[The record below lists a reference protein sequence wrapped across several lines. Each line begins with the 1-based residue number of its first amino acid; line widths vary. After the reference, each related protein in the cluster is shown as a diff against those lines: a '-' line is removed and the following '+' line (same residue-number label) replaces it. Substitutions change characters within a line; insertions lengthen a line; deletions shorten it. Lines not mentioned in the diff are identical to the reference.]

1 MRPWDRPS
9 TRREPPEE
17 TMKILREPVMEKSE
31 YMDLLRQMLLI
42 RRFEEKAAE
51 MYMRG
56 KIGGFLHLYIGEEAV
71 AVGAISAL
79 GPQDYIVSHYREH
92 GHALA
97 RGVEPRRVMAEL
109 FGRSTG
115 TSKGKG
121 GSMHLFDA
129 QRGFLGGY
137 AIVGGMMPI
146 AVGLG
151 LAAQQQGND
160 RVTLCFFGDGAV
172 NEGEFHESLNLAAL
186 WNLPVVFFCENNGY
200 GMGSPISDTFAGSD
214 IFRFAPVYGM
224 NTPGKIDGMDVF
236 EVMNATNEAVERARK
251 GQGPTFIEAITYRF
265 RGHSMADPMVYRK
278 KTEEEEWRTKGPIL
292 RMRRHMEE
300 LGLLDESDMKAL
312 EAEVDEIV
320 EDSVDFADKSPVLPY
335 DAISDDVYA

>member
-1 MRPWDRPS
+1 
-9 TRREPPEE
+9 
-17 TMKILREPVMEKSE
+17 MKVLRKPIMEKWQ
-31 YMDLLRQMLLI
+31 YTDLLRQMLLI

-56 KIGGFLHLYIGEEAV
+56 KIGGFLHLYIGEEAM
-71 AVGAISAL
+71 AVGSISTL
-79 GPQDYIVSHYREH
+79 KPQDYIVSHYREH

-97 RGVEPRRVMAEL
+97 RGIEPRRIMAEL

-129 QRGFLGGY
+129 ERGFLGGY

-160 RVTLCFFGDGAV
+160 SVTLCFFGDGAV

-200 GMGSPISDTFAGSD
+200 GMGSPISDTFAGTD
-214 IFRFAPVYGM
+214 IFRFAPVYGI

-236 EVMNATNEAVERARK
+236 EVMEATREAVDRARK
-251 GQGPTFIEAITYRF
+251 GQGPTFIEAISYRF

-278 KTEEEEWRTKGPIL
+278 KTEEEEWRNKGPIV
-292 RMRRHMEE
+292 RMKRHMEE
-300 LGLLDESDMKAL
+300 LGLLDETEMKAL
-312 EAEVDEIV
+312 EVEIDDV
-320 EDSVDFADKSPVLPY
+320 IEDAVRFADESPVLPY
-335 DAISDDVYA
+335 ESISDDVYA

>member
-1 MRPWDRPS
+1 
-9 TRREPPEE
+9 
-17 TMKILREPVMEKSE
+17 MKVLSKPIMEKWQ
-31 YMDLLRQMLLI
+31 YTDLLKQMLLI

-56 KIGGFLHLYIGEEAV
+56 KIGGFLHLYIGEEAM
-71 AVGAISAL
+71 AVGSISTL
-79 GPQDYIVSHYREH
+79 KPQDYIVSHYREH

-97 RGVEPRRVMAEL
+97 RGIEPRRIMAEL

-151 LAAQQQGND
+151 LAAQQQGKD
-160 RVTLCFFGDGAV
+160 SVTLCFFGDGAV

-200 GMGSPISDTFAGSD
+200 GMGSPISDTFAGTD
-214 IFRFAPVYGM
+214 IFRFAPVYGI

-236 EVMNATNEAVERARK
+236 EVMEATREAVDRARK
-251 GQGPTFIEAITYRF
+251 GQGPTFIEAISYRF

-278 KTEEEEWRTKGPIL
+278 KTEEEEWRNKGPIV
-292 RMRRHMEE
+292 RMKRHMEE
-300 LGLLDESDMKAL
+300 LGLLDEAEMKAL
-312 EAEVDEIV
+312 EAETDEVI
-320 EDSVDFADKSPVLPY
+320 EDAVRFADESPVLPY
-335 DAISDDVYA
+335 ESISDDVYA

>member
-1 MRPWDRPS
+1 
-9 TRREPPEE
+9 
-17 TMKILREPVMEKSE
+17 MKVLSKPIMEKWQ
-31 YMDLLRQMLLI
+31 YTDLLKQMLLI

-56 KIGGFLHLYIGEEAV
+56 KIGGFLHLYIGEEAM
-71 AVGAISAL
+71 AVGSISTL
-79 GPQDYIVSHYREH
+79 KPQDYIVSHYREH

-97 RGVEPRRVMAEL
+97 RGIEPRRIMAEL

-160 RVTLCFFGDGAV
+160 SVTLCFFGDGAV

-200 GMGSPISDTFAGSD
+200 GMGSPISDTFAGTD
-214 IFRFAPVYGM
+214 IFRFAPVYGI

-236 EVMNATNEAVERARK
+236 EVMEATREAVDRARK
-251 GQGPTFIEAITYRF
+251 GQGPTFIEAISYRF

-278 KTEEEEWRTKGPIL
+278 KTEEEEWRNKGPIV
-292 RMRRHMEE
+292 RMKRHMEE
-300 LGLLDESDMKAL
+300 LGLLDESEMKAL
-312 EAEVDEIV
+312 EVEIDEVI
-320 EDSVDFADKSPVLPY
+320 EDAVRFANESPVLPY
-335 DAISDDVYA
+335 ESISDDVYA

>member
-1 MRPWDRPS
+1 
-9 TRREPPEE
+9 
-17 TMKILREPVMEKSE
+17 MKVLSKPIMEKWQ
-31 YMDLLRQMLLI
+31 YTDLLKQMLLI

-56 KIGGFLHLYIGEEAV
+56 KIGGFLHLYIGEEAM
-71 AVGAISAL
+71 AVGSISTL
-79 GPQDYIVSHYREH
+79 KPQDYIVSHYREH

-97 RGVEPRRVMAEL
+97 RGIEPQRIMAEL

-160 RVTLCFFGDGAV
+160 SVTLCFFGDGAV

-200 GMGSPISDTFAGSD
+200 GMGSPISDTFAGTD
-214 IFRFAPVYGM
+214 IFRFAPVYGI

-236 EVMNATNEAVERARK
+236 EVMEATREAVDRARK
-251 GQGPTFIEAITYRF
+251 GQGPTFIEAISYRF

-278 KTEEEEWRTKGPIL
+278 KTEEEEWRNKGPIV
-292 RMRRHMEE
+292 RMKRHMEE
-300 LGLLDESDMKAL
+300 LGLLDEAEMKAL
-312 EAEVDEIV
+312 EAEIDEIIEEAV
-320 EDSVDFADKSPVLPY
+320 QFADESPVLPY
-335 DAISDDVYA
+335 EAISDDVYA

>member
-1 MRPWDRPS
+1 
-9 TRREPPEE
+9 
-17 TMKILREPVMEKSE
+17 MKVLSKPLMQKSE

-56 KIGGFLHLYIGEEAV
+56 KIGGFLHLYIGEEAI
-71 AVGAISAL
+71 AVGSISAL
-79 GPQDYIVSHYREH
+79 QPQDYIVSHYREH

-97 RGVEPRRVMAEL
+97 RGMEPRKVMAEL
-109 FGRSTG
+109 FGRSGG

-129 QRGFLGGY
+129 SRGFLGGY

-151 LAAQQQGND
+151 LGAKHLGNN

-186 WNLPVVFFCENNGY
+186 WNLPVVFLCENNGY
-200 GMGSPISDTFAGSD
+200 GMGSPIQDTFAGTD

-224 NTPGKIDGMDVF
+224 NTPGQIDGMDVF
-236 EVMNATNEAVERARK
+236 EVMDATKEAVDHARK
-251 GQGPTFIEAITYRF
+251 GRGPTFIEAKTYRF

-278 KTEEEEWRTKGPIL
+278 KTEEEEWRNKGPII
-292 RMRRHMEE
+292 RMKDHMEG
-300 LGLLDESDMKAL
+300 LGLLDEAEMQAL

-320 EDSVDFADKSPVLPY
+320 QDAVDFADASPVLPH
-335 DAISDDVYA
+335 DAIYDDVYA

>member
-1 MRPWDRPS
+1 
-9 TRREPPEE
+9 
-17 TMKILREPVMEKSE
+17 MKVLNKPVMQKGE
-31 YMDLLRQMLLI
+31 YMDLLRQMVLI

-56 KIGGFLHLYIGEEAV
+56 KIGGFLHLYIGEEAI
-71 AVGAISAL
+71 AAGSISVL
-79 GPQDYIVSHYREH
+79 QPQDYIVSHYREH

-97 RGVEPRRVMAEL
+97 RGMEPRKVMAEL
-109 FGRSTG
+109 FGRSGG

-129 QRGFLGGY
+129 ALGFLGGY

-151 LAAQQQGND
+151 LGAQHLGND
-160 RVTLCFFGDGAV
+160 SVTLCFFGDGAV

-186 WNLPVVFFCENNGY
+186 WNLPVVFLCENNGY
-200 GMGSPISDTFAGSD
+200 GMGSPIQDTFAGTD

-224 NTPGKIDGMDVF
+224 NTPGQIDGMDVF
-236 EVMNATNEAVERARK
+236 EVMDATKEAVDRARK
-251 GQGPTFIEAITYRF
+251 GQGPTFIEAKTYRF

-278 KTEEEEWRTKGPIL
+278 KTEEEEWRNKGPIT
-292 RMRRHMEE
+292 RMKRHMEE
-300 LGLLDESDMKAL
+300 LGLLDEAEMQAL
-312 EAEVDEIV
+312 EAEVDAIV
-320 EDSVDFADKSPVLPY
+320 QDAVNFAEASPVLPH
-335 DAISDDVYA
+335 DAIYDDVYA

>member
-1 MRPWDRPS
+1 
-9 TRREPPEE
+9 
-17 TMKILREPVMEKSE
+17 MKVLSKPIMEKWQ
-31 YMDLLRQMLLI
+31 YTDLLKQMLLI

-56 KIGGFLHLYIGEEAV
+56 KIGGFLHLYIGEEAM
-71 AVGAISAL
+71 AVGSISTL
-79 GPQDYIVSHYREH
+79 KPQDYIVSHYREH

-97 RGVEPRRVMAEL
+97 RGIEPRRIMAEL

-160 RVTLCFFGDGAV
+160 SVTLCFFGDGAV

-200 GMGSPISDTFAGSD
+200 GMGSPISDTFAGTD
-214 IFRFAPVYGM
+214 IFRFAPVYGI

-236 EVMNATNEAVERARK
+236 EVMEATREAVDRARK
-251 GQGPTFIEAITYRF
+251 GQGPTFIEAISYRF

-278 KTEEEEWRTKGPIL
+278 KTEEEEWRNKGPIV
-292 RMRRHMEE
+292 RMKRHMEE
-300 LGLLDESDMKAL
+300 LGLLDETEMKAL
-312 EAEVDEIV
+312 EAEADEVI
-320 EDSVDFADKSPVLPY
+320 EDAVRFADESPVLPY
-335 DAISDDVYA
+335 EAISDDVYA

>member
-1 MRPWDRPS
+1 
-9 TRREPPEE
+9 
-17 TMKILREPVMEKSE
+17 MKVLSKPIMEKWQ
-31 YMDLLRQMLLI
+31 YVDLLRQMLLI

-56 KIGGFLHLYIGEEAV
+56 KIGGFLHLYVGEEAM
-71 AVGAISAL
+71 AVGSISTL
-79 GPQDYIVSHYREH
+79 KPQDYIVSHYREH

-97 RGVEPRRVMAEL
+97 RGIEPRRIMAEL

-160 RVTLCFFGDGAV
+160 SVTLCFFGDGAV

-200 GMGSPISDTFAGSD
+200 GMGSPISDTFAGTD
-214 IFRFAPVYGM
+214 IFRFAPVYGI

-236 EVMNATNEAVERARK
+236 EVMEATREAVDRARK
-251 GQGPTFIEAITYRF
+251 GQGPTFIEAISYRF

-278 KTEEEEWRTKGPIL
+278 KTEEEEWRNKGPIV
-292 RMRRHMEE
+292 RMKRHMEE
-300 LGLLDESDMKAL
+300 LGLLDETEMKAL
-312 EAEVDEIV
+312 EAEIDEVI
-320 EDSVDFADKSPVLPY
+320 EDAVRFADESPVLPY
-335 DAISDDVYA
+335 ESISDDVYA

>member
-1 MRPWDRPS
+1 
-9 TRREPPEE
+9 
-17 TMKILREPVMEKSE
+17 MKVLSKPIMEKWQ
-31 YMDLLRQMLLI
+31 YTDLLRQMLLI

-71 AVGAISAL
+71 AVGSISTL
-79 GPQDYIVSHYREH
+79 KPQDYIVSHYREH

-97 RGVEPRRVMAEL
+97 RGIEPRRVMAEL

-129 QRGFLGGY
+129 ERGFLGGY

-160 RVTLCFFGDGAV
+160 SVTLCFFGDGAV

-186 WNLPVVFFCENNGY
+186 WNLPVVFLCENNGY
-200 GMGSPISDTFAGSD
+200 GMGSPIQDTFAGTD

-236 EVMNATNEAVERARK
+236 EVMEATREAVDRARK
-251 GQGPTFIEAITYRF
+251 GQGPNFIEVMTYRF

-278 KTEEEEWRTKGPIL
+278 KTEEEEWRNKGPII
-292 RMRRHMEE
+292 RMKRHMEE
-300 LGLLDESDMKAL
+300 IGLLDEGEMKAL
-312 EAEVDEIV
+312 EAEIDEVV
-320 EDSVDFADKSPVLPY
+320 EDSVQFADQSPVLPFES
-335 DAISDDVYA
+335 ISDDVYA

>member
-1 MRPWDRPS
+1 MKVLSKP
-9 TRREPPEE
+9 
-17 TMKILREPVMEKSE
+17 TMQKNE

-56 KIGGFLHLYIGEEAV
+56 KIGGFLHLYIGEEAI
-71 AVGAISAL
+71 AVGSISAL
-79 GPQDYIVSHYREH
+79 QPQDYIVSHYREH

-97 RGVEPRRVMAEL
+97 RGMEPRRVMAEL
-109 FGRSTG
+109 FGRSGG

-129 QRGFLGGY
+129 ELGFLGGY

-151 LAAQQQGND
+151 LGAKHLGND

-186 WNLPVVFFCENNGY
+186 WNLPVVFLCENNGY
-200 GMGSPISDTFAGSD
+200 GMGSPIQDTFAGTD

-224 NTPGKIDGMDVF
+224 NTTGKIDGMDVF
-236 EVMNATNEAVERARK
+236 EVMDATKEAVDRARK
-251 GQGPTFIEAITYRF
+251 GQGPTFIEAMTYRF

-278 KTEEEEWRTKGPIL
+278 KTEEEEWRNKGPII
-292 RMRRHMEE
+292 RMKRQMEE
-300 LGLLDESDMKAL
+300 LGLLDETEMQAL
-312 EAEVDEIV
+312 EAEIEDVV
-320 EDSVDFADKSPVLPY
+320 NDSVEFGEASPVLPH
-335 DAISDDVYA
+335 DAIYDDVYA

>member
-1 MRPWDRPS
+1 
-9 TRREPPEE
+9 
-17 TMKILREPVMEKSE
+17 MKVLSKPIMEKWQ
-31 YMDLLRQMLLI
+31 YTDLLKQMLLI

-56 KIGGFLHLYIGEEAV
+56 KIGGFLHLYIGEEAM
-71 AVGAISAL
+71 AVGSISTL
-79 GPQDYIVSHYREH
+79 KPQDYIVSHYREH

-97 RGVEPRRVMAEL
+97 RGIEPQRIMAEL

-129 QRGFLGGY
+129 ERGFLGGY

-160 RVTLCFFGDGAV
+160 SVTLCFFGDGAV

-200 GMGSPISDTFAGSD
+200 GMGSPISDTFAGTD
-214 IFRFAPVYGM
+214 IFRFAPVYGI

-236 EVMNATNEAVERARK
+236 EVMEATREAVDRARK
-251 GQGPTFIEAITYRF
+251 GQGPTFIEAISYRF

-278 KTEEEEWRTKGPIL
+278 KTEEEEWRNKGPIV
-292 RMRRHMEE
+292 RMKRHMEE
-300 LGLLDESDMKAL
+300 LGLLDESEMKAL
-312 EAEVDEIV
+312 EAEIDEVI
-320 EDSVDFADKSPVLPY
+320 EDAVRFANESPVLPY
-335 DAISDDVYA
+335 ESIADDVYA

>member
-1 MRPWDRPS
+1 
-9 TRREPPEE
+9 
-17 TMKILREPVMEKSE
+17 MKVLSKPIMEKWQ
-31 YMDLLRQMLLI
+31 YVDLLRQMLLI

-56 KIGGFLHLYIGEEAV
+56 KIGGFLHLYVGEEAM
-71 AVGAISAL
+71 AVGSISTL
-79 GPQDYIVSHYREH
+79 KPQDYIVSHYREH

-97 RGVEPRRVMAEL
+97 RGIEPRRIMAEL

-160 RVTLCFFGDGAV
+160 SVTLCFFGDGAV

-200 GMGSPISDTFAGSD
+200 GMGSPISDTFAGTD
-214 IFRFAPVYGM
+214 IFRFAPVYGI

-236 EVMNATNEAVERARK
+236 EVMEATREAIDRARK
-251 GQGPTFIEAITYRF
+251 GQGPTFIEAISYRF

-278 KTEEEEWRTKGPIL
+278 KTEEEEWRNKGPIV
-292 RMRRHMEE
+292 RMKRHMEE
-300 LGLLDESDMKAL
+300 LGLLDEAEMKAL
-312 EAEVDEIV
+312 EAEIDEVIEEAV
-320 EDSVDFADKSPVLPY
+320 RFADESPVLPY
-335 DAISDDVYA
+335 ESISDDVYA

>member
-1 MRPWDRPS
+1 
-9 TRREPPEE
+9 
-17 TMKILREPVMEKSE
+17 MKVLSKPIMEKWQ
-31 YMDLLRQMLLI
+31 YTDLLRQMLLI

-71 AVGAISAL
+71 AVGSISTL
-79 GPQDYIVSHYREH
+79 KPQDYIVSHYREH

-97 RGVEPRRVMAEL
+97 RGIEPRRVMAEL

-129 QRGFLGGY
+129 ERGFLGGY

-160 RVTLCFFGDGAV
+160 SVTLCFFGDGAV

-186 WNLPVVFFCENNGY
+186 WNLPVVFLCENNGY
-200 GMGSPISDTFAGSD
+200 GMGSPIQDTFAGTD

-236 EVMNATNEAVERARK
+236 EVMEATREAVDRARK
-251 GQGPTFIEAITYRF
+251 GQGPTFIEVMTYRF

-278 KTEEEEWRTKGPIL
+278 KTEEEEWRNKGPII
-292 RMRRHMEE
+292 RMKRHMEE
-300 LGLLDESDMKAL
+300 IGLLDESEMKAL
-312 EAEVDEIV
+312 EAEIDEVV
-320 EDSVDFADKSPVLPY
+320 EDSVQFADRSPVLPFES
-335 DAISDDVYA
+335 ISDDVYA

>member
-1 MRPWDRPS
+1 
-9 TRREPPEE
+9 
-17 TMKILREPVMEKSE
+17 MKVLSKPIMEKWQ
-31 YMDLLRQMLLI
+31 YTDLLKQMLLI

-56 KIGGFLHLYIGEEAV
+56 KIGGFLHLYIGEEAM
-71 AVGAISAL
+71 AVGSISTL
-79 GPQDYIVSHYREH
+79 KPQDYIVSHYREH

-97 RGVEPRRVMAEL
+97 RGIEPRRIMAEL

-129 QRGFLGGY
+129 ERGFLGGY

-151 LAAQQQGND
+151 LAAQQQGKD
-160 RVTLCFFGDGAV
+160 SVTLCFFGDGAV

-200 GMGSPISDTFAGSD
+200 GMGSPISDTFAGTD
-214 IFRFAPVYGM
+214 IFRFAPVYGI

-236 EVMNATNEAVERARK
+236 EVMEATSEAVDRARK
-251 GQGPTFIEAITYRF
+251 GQGPTFIEAISYRF

-278 KTEEEEWRTKGPIL
+278 KTEEEEWRNKGPIV
-292 RMRRHMEE
+292 RMKRHMEE
-300 LGLLDESDMKAL
+300 LGLLDEAEMKAL
-312 EAEVDEIV
+312 EAEIDEVI
-320 EDSVDFADKSPVLPY
+320 EDAVRFADESPVLPY
-335 DAISDDVYA
+335 ESISDDVYA

>member
-1 MRPWDRPS
+1 
-9 TRREPPEE
+9 
-17 TMKILREPVMEKSE
+17 MKVLSKPIMEKWQ
-31 YMDLLRQMLLI
+31 YTDLLKQMLLI

-56 KIGGFLHLYIGEEAV
+56 KIGGFLHLYIGEEAM
-71 AVGAISAL
+71 AVGSISTL
-79 GPQDYIVSHYREH
+79 KPQDYIVSHYREH

-97 RGVEPRRVMAEL
+97 RGIEPRRIMAEL

-129 QRGFLGGY
+129 ERGFLGGY

-151 LAAQQQGND
+151 LAAQQQGKD
-160 RVTLCFFGDGAV
+160 SVTLCFFGDGAV

-200 GMGSPISDTFAGSD
+200 GMGSPISDTFAGTD
-214 IFRFAPVYGM
+214 IFRFAPVYGI

-236 EVMNATNEAVERARK
+236 EVMEATREAVDRARK
-251 GQGPTFIEAITYRF
+251 GQGPTFIEAISYRF

-278 KTEEEEWRTKGPIL
+278 KTEEEEWRNKGPIV
-292 RMRRHMEE
+292 RMKRHMEE
-300 LGLLDESDMKAL
+300 LGLLDETEMKAL
-312 EAEVDEIV
+312 EAEADEVI
-320 EDSVDFADKSPVLPY
+320 EDAVRFADESPVLPY
-335 DAISDDVYA
+335 EAISDDVYA

>member
-1 MRPWDRPS
+1 
-9 TRREPPEE
+9 
-17 TMKILREPVMEKSE
+17 MKVLRKPVMQKNE

-56 KIGGFLHLYIGEEAV
+56 KIGGFLHLYIGEEAI
-71 AVGAISAL
+71 AVGAISTL
-79 GPQDYIVSHYREH
+79 QPQDYIVSHYREH

-97 RGVEPRRVMAEL
+97 RGMEPRRVMAEL
-109 FGRSTG
+109 FGRSGG

-129 QRGFLGGY
+129 DLGFLGGY

-146 AVGLG
+146 GVGLG
-151 LAAQQQGND
+151 LGAKHLGND

-186 WNLPVVFFCENNGY
+186 WNLPVVFLCENNGY
-200 GMGSPISDTFAGSD
+200 GMGSPIQDTFAGTD

-224 NTPGKIDGMDVF
+224 NTPGQIDGMDVF
-236 EVMNATNEAVERARK
+236 EVMDATKEAVDRARN
-251 GQGPTFIEAITYRF
+251 GQGPTFIEAKTYRF

-278 KTEEEEWRTKGPIL
+278 KTEEEEWRNKGPIIRL
-292 RMRRHMEE
+292 RHHMEE
-300 LGLLDESDMKAL
+300 LGLLDEADMQAL
-312 EAEVDEIV
+312 ETEIEEIV
-320 EDSVDFADKSPVLPY
+320 KDSVEFADSSPVLPHE
-335 DAISDDVYA
+335 AIYDDVYA

>member
-1 MRPWDRPS
+1 
-9 TRREPPEE
+9 
-17 TMKILREPVMEKSE
+17 MKVLSKPIMEKWQ
-31 YMDLLRQMLLI
+31 YTDLLRQMLLI

-71 AVGAISAL
+71 AVGSISTL
-79 GPQDYIVSHYREH
+79 KPQDYIVSHYREH

-97 RGVEPRRVMAEL
+97 RGIEPRRVMAEL

-129 QRGFLGGY
+129 ERGFLGGY

-160 RVTLCFFGDGAV
+160 SVTLCFFGDGAV

-186 WNLPVVFFCENNGY
+186 WNLPVVFLCENNGY
-200 GMGSPISDTFAGSD
+200 GMGSPIQDTFAGTD

-236 EVMNATNEAVERARK
+236 EVMEATREAVDRARK
-251 GQGPTFIEAITYRF
+251 GQGPTFIEVMTYRF

-278 KTEEEEWRTKGPIL
+278 KTEEEEWRNKGPII
-292 RMRRHMEE
+292 RMKRHMEE
-300 LGLLDESDMKAL
+300 LGLLDEGEMKAL
-312 EAEVDEIV
+312 EAEIDEVV
-320 EDSVDFADKSPVLPY
+320 EDSVQFADGSPVLPFES
-335 DAISDDVYA
+335 ISDDVYA

>member
-1 MRPWDRPS
+1 
-9 TRREPPEE
+9 
-17 TMKILREPVMEKSE
+17 MKVLSKPIMEKWQ
-31 YMDLLRQMLLI
+31 YTDLLKQMLLI

-56 KIGGFLHLYIGEEAV
+56 KIGGFLHLYIGEEAM
-71 AVGAISAL
+71 AVGSISTL
-79 GPQDYIVSHYREH
+79 KPQDYIVSHYREH

-97 RGVEPRRVMAEL
+97 RGIDPQRIMAEL

-129 QRGFLGGY
+129 ERGFLGGY

-160 RVTLCFFGDGAV
+160 SVTLCFFGDGAV

-200 GMGSPISDTFAGSD
+200 GMGSPISDTFAGTD
-214 IFRFAPVYGM
+214 IFRFAPVYGI

-236 EVMNATNEAVERARK
+236 EVMEATREAVDRARK
-251 GQGPTFIEAITYRF
+251 GQGPTFIEAISYRF

-278 KTEEEEWRTKGPIL
+278 KTEEEEWRNKGPIV
-292 RMRRHMEE
+292 RMKRHMEE
-300 LGLLDESDMKAL
+300 LGLLDETEMKAL
-312 EAEVDEIV
+312 EAEADEVI
-320 EDSVDFADKSPVLPY
+320 EDAVRFADESPVLPY
-335 DAISDDVYA
+335 EAISDDVYA

>member
-1 MRPWDRPS
+1 
-9 TRREPPEE
+9 
-17 TMKILREPVMEKSE
+17 MKVLSKPIMEKWQ
-31 YMDLLRQMLLI
+31 YTDLLKQMLLI

-56 KIGGFLHLYIGEEAV
+56 KIGGFLHLYIGEEAM
-71 AVGAISAL
+71 AVGSISTL
-79 GPQDYIVSHYREH
+79 KPQDYIVSHYREH

-97 RGVEPRRVMAEL
+97 RGIEPQRIMAEL

-151 LAAQQQGND
+151 LAAQQQGKD
-160 RVTLCFFGDGAV
+160 SVTLCFFGDGAV

-200 GMGSPISDTFAGSD
+200 GMGSPISDTFAGTD
-214 IFRFAPVYGM
+214 IFRFAPVYGI

-236 EVMNATNEAVERARK
+236 EVMEATREAVDRARK
-251 GQGPTFIEAITYRF
+251 GQGPTFIEAISYRF

-278 KTEEEEWRTKGPIL
+278 KTEEEEWRNKGPIV
-292 RMRRHMEE
+292 RMKRHMEE
-300 LGLLDESDMKAL
+300 LGLLDEAEMKAL
-312 EAEVDEIV
+312 EAEIDEVI
-320 EDSVDFADKSPVLPY
+320 EDAVRFADESPVLPY
-335 DAISDDVYA
+335 ESISDDVYA

>member
-1 MRPWDRPS
+1 
-9 TRREPPEE
+9 
-17 TMKILREPVMEKSE
+17 MKVLSKPIMEKWQ
-31 YMDLLRQMLLI
+31 YTDLLRQMLLI

-71 AVGAISAL
+71 AVGSISTL
-79 GPQDYIVSHYREH
+79 KPQDYIVSHYREH

-97 RGVEPRRVMAEL
+97 RGIEPRRVMAEL

-129 QRGFLGGY
+129 ERGFLGGY

-160 RVTLCFFGDGAV
+160 SVTLCFFGDGAV

-186 WNLPVVFFCENNGY
+186 WNLPVVFLCENNGY
-200 GMGSPISDTFAGSD
+200 GMGSPIQDTFAGTD

-236 EVMNATNEAVERARK
+236 EVMEATREAVARARK
-251 GQGPTFIEAITYRF
+251 GQGPTFIEVMTYRF

-278 KTEEEEWRTKGPIL
+278 KTEEEEWRNKGPII
-292 RMRRHMEE
+292 RMKRHMEE
-300 LGLLDESDMKAL
+300 LGLLDEGEMKAL
-312 EAEVDEIV
+312 EAEIDEVV
-320 EDSVDFADKSPVLPY
+320 EDSVQFADQSPVLPFES
-335 DAISDDVYA
+335 ISDDVYA

>member
-1 MRPWDRPS
+1 
-9 TRREPPEE
+9 
-17 TMKILREPVMEKSE
+17 MKVLSKPIMEKWQ
-31 YMDLLRQMLLI
+31 YTDLLKQMLLI

-56 KIGGFLHLYIGEEAV
+56 KIGGFLHLYIGEEAM
-71 AVGAISAL
+71 AVGSISTL
-79 GPQDYIVSHYREH
+79 KPQDYIVSHYREH

-97 RGVEPRRVMAEL
+97 RGIEPRRIMAEL

-129 QRGFLGGY
+129 ERGFLGGY

-160 RVTLCFFGDGAV
+160 SVTLCFFGDGAV

-200 GMGSPISDTFAGSD
+200 GMGSPISDTFAGTD
-214 IFRFAPVYGM
+214 IFRFAPVYGI

-236 EVMNATNEAVERARK
+236 EVMEATREAVDRARK
-251 GQGPTFIEAITYRF
+251 GQGPTFIEAISYRF

-278 KTEEEEWRTKGPIL
+278 KTEEEEWRNKGPIV
-292 RMRRHMEE
+292 RMKRHMEE
-300 LGLLDESDMKAL
+300 LGLLDEAEMKAL
-312 EAEVDEIV
+312 EAEIDEVI
-320 EDSVDFADKSPVLPY
+320 EDAVRFADESPVLPY
-335 DAISDDVYA
+335 EAISDDVYA

>member
-1 MRPWDRPS
+1 
-9 TRREPPEE
+9 
-17 TMKILREPVMEKSE
+17 MKVLSKPIMEKWQ
-31 YMDLLRQMLLI
+31 YTDLLRQMLLI

-56 KIGGFLHLYIGEEAV
+56 KIGGFLHLYIGEEAM
-71 AVGAISAL
+71 AVGSISTL
-79 GPQDYIVSHYREH
+79 KPQDYIVSHYREH

-97 RGVEPRRVMAEL
+97 RGIEPQRIMAEL

-160 RVTLCFFGDGAV
+160 SVTLCFFGDGAV

-200 GMGSPISDTFAGSD
+200 GMGSPISDTFAGTD
-214 IFRFAPVYGM
+214 IFRFAPVYGI

-236 EVMNATNEAVERARK
+236 EVMEATREAVDRARK
-251 GQGPTFIEAITYRF
+251 GQGPTFIEAISYRF

-278 KTEEEEWRTKGPIL
+278 KTEEEEWRNKGPIV
-292 RMRRHMEE
+292 RMKRHMEE
-300 LGLLDESDMKAL
+300 LGLLDEAEMKAL
-312 EAEVDEIV
+312 EAETDEVI
-320 EDSVDFADKSPVLPY
+320 EDAVRFADESPVLPY
-335 DAISDDVYA
+335 ESISDDVYA

>member
-1 MRPWDRPS
+1 
-9 TRREPPEE
+9 
-17 TMKILREPVMEKSE
+17 MKVLSKPIMEKWQ
-31 YMDLLRQMLLI
+31 YTDLLKQMLLI

-56 KIGGFLHLYIGEEAV
+56 KIGGFLHLYIGEEAM
-71 AVGAISAL
+71 AVGSISTL
-79 GPQDYIVSHYREH
+79 KPQDYIVSHYREH

-97 RGVEPRRVMAEL
+97 RGIEPRRIMAEL

-129 QRGFLGGY
+129 ERGFLGGY

-160 RVTLCFFGDGAV
+160 SVTLCFFGDGAV

-200 GMGSPISDTFAGSD
+200 GMGSPISDTFAGTD
-214 IFRFAPVYGM
+214 IFRFAPVYGI

-236 EVMNATNEAVERARK
+236 EVMEATREAVDRARK
-251 GQGPTFIEAITYRF
+251 GQGPTFIEAISYRF

-278 KTEEEEWRTKGPIL
+278 KTEEEEWRNKGPIV
-292 RMRRHMEE
+292 RMKRHMEE
-300 LGLLDESDMKAL
+300 LGLLDEAEMKAL
-312 EAEVDEIV
+312 EADIDEVI
-320 EDSVDFADKSPVLPY
+320 EDAVRFADESPVLPY
-335 DAISDDVYA
+335 ESISDDVYA

>member
-1 MRPWDRPS
+1 
-9 TRREPPEE
+9 
-17 TMKILREPVMEKSE
+17 MKVLSKPIMEKWQ
-31 YMDLLRQMLLI
+31 YTDLLKQMLLI

-56 KIGGFLHLYIGEEAV
+56 KIGGFLHLYIGEEAM
-71 AVGAISAL
+71 AVGSISTL
-79 GPQDYIVSHYREH
+79 KPQDYIVSHYREH

-97 RGVEPRRVMAEL
+97 RGIEPRRIMAEL

-129 QRGFLGGY
+129 ERGFLGGY

-151 LAAQQQGND
+151 LAAQQQGKD
-160 RVTLCFFGDGAV
+160 SVTLCFFGDGAV

-200 GMGSPISDTFAGSD
+200 GMGSPISDTFAGTD
-214 IFRFAPVYGM
+214 IFRFAPVYGI

-236 EVMNATNEAVERARK
+236 EVMEATREAVDRARK
-251 GQGPTFIEAITYRF
+251 GQGPTFIEAISYRF

-278 KTEEEEWRTKGPIL
+278 KTEEEEWRNKGPIV
-292 RMRRHMEE
+292 RMKRHMEE
-300 LGLLDESDMKAL
+300 LGLLDETEMKAL
-312 EAEVDEIV
+312 EAEADEVI
-320 EDSVDFADKSPVLPY
+320 EDAVRFADESPVLPY
-335 DAISDDVYA
+335 ESISDDVYA

>member
-1 MRPWDRPS
+1 
-9 TRREPPEE
+9 
-17 TMKILREPVMEKSE
+17 MKVLSKPIMEKWQ
-31 YMDLLRQMLLI
+31 YTDLLRQMLLI

-71 AVGAISAL
+71 AVGSISTL
-79 GPQDYIVSHYREH
+79 KPQDYIVSHYREH

-97 RGVEPRRVMAEL
+97 RGIEPNRVMAEL
-109 FGRSTG
+109 FGRSAG

-129 QRGFLGGY
+129 DRGFLGGY

-151 LAAQQQGND
+151 LAAQQQGTD
-160 RVTLCFFGDGAV
+160 SVTLCFFGDGAV

-200 GMGSPISDTFAGSD
+200 GMGSPISDTFAGTD

-236 EVMNATNEAVERARK
+236 EVMDATREAVDRARK
-251 GQGPTFIEAITYRF
+251 GQGPTFIEAMTYRF

-278 KTEEEEWRTKGPIL
+278 KTEEEEWRNKGPII
-292 RMRRHMEE
+292 RMKRHMEE
-300 LGLLDESDMKAL
+300 LGLLDEAEMKAL
-312 EAEVDEIV
+312 EAEIDRIV
-320 EDSVDFADKSPVLPY
+320 EDSVQFADQSPVLPY

>member
-1 MRPWDRPS
+1 
-9 TRREPPEE
+9 
-17 TMKILREPVMEKSE
+17 MKVLSKPIMEKWQ
-31 YMDLLRQMLLI
+31 YTDLLRQMLLI

-56 KIGGFLHLYIGEEAV
+56 KIGGFLHLYIGEEAM
-71 AVGAISAL
+71 AVGSISTL
-79 GPQDYIVSHYREH
+79 KPQDYIVSHYREH

-97 RGVEPRRVMAEL
+97 RGIEPRRIMAEL

-160 RVTLCFFGDGAV
+160 SVTLCFFGDGAV

-200 GMGSPISDTFAGSD
+200 GMGSPISDTFAGTD
-214 IFRFAPVYGM
+214 IFRFAPVYGI

-236 EVMNATNEAVERARK
+236 EVMEATSEAVDRARK
-251 GQGPTFIEAITYRF
+251 GQGPTFIEAISYRF

-278 KTEEEEWRTKGPIL
+278 KTEEEEWRNKGPIV
-292 RMRRHMEE
+292 RMKRHMEE
-300 LGLLDESDMKAL
+300 LGLLDETEMKAL
-312 EAEVDEIV
+312 ETEIDEVI
-320 EDSVDFADKSPVLPY
+320 EDAVQFADQSPVLPY
-335 DAISDDVYA
+335 ESISDDVYA

>member
-1 MRPWDRPS
+1 
-9 TRREPPEE
+9 
-17 TMKILREPVMEKSE
+17 MKVLSKPIMEKWQ
-31 YMDLLRQMLLI
+31 YTDLLKQMLLI

-56 KIGGFLHLYIGEEAV
+56 KIGGFLHLYIGEEAM
-71 AVGAISAL
+71 AVGSISTL
-79 GPQDYIVSHYREH
+79 KPQDYIVSHYREH

-97 RGVEPRRVMAEL
+97 RGIEPQRIMAEL

-129 QRGFLGGY
+129 ERGFLGGY

-160 RVTLCFFGDGAV
+160 SVTLCFFGDGAV

-200 GMGSPISDTFAGSD
+200 GMGSPISDTFAGTD
-214 IFRFAPVYGM
+214 IFRFAPVYGI

-236 EVMNATNEAVERARK
+236 EVMEATSKAVDRARK
-251 GQGPTFIEAITYRF
+251 GQGPTFIEAISYRF

-278 KTEEEEWRTKGPIL
+278 KTEEEEWRNKGPIV
-292 RMRRHMEE
+292 RMKRHMEE
-300 LGLLDESDMKAL
+300 LGLLDETEMKAL
-312 EAEVDEIV
+312 EAEADEVI
-320 EDSVDFADKSPVLPY
+320 EDAVRFADESPVLPY
-335 DAISDDVYA
+335 EAISDDVYA

>member
-1 MRPWDRPS
+1 
-9 TRREPPEE
+9 
-17 TMKILREPVMEKSE
+17 MKVLSKPIMEKWQ
-31 YMDLLRQMLLI
+31 YTDLLRQMLLI

-71 AVGAISAL
+71 AVGSISTL
-79 GPQDYIVSHYREH
+79 KPQDYIVSHYREH

-97 RGVEPRRVMAEL
+97 RGIEPRRVMAEL

-129 QRGFLGGY
+129 ERGFLGGY

-160 RVTLCFFGDGAV
+160 SVTLCFFGDGAV

-186 WNLPVVFFCENNGY
+186 WNLPVVFLCENNGY
-200 GMGSPISDTFAGSD
+200 GMGSPIQDTFAGTD

-236 EVMNATNEAVERARK
+236 EVMEATREAVDRARK
-251 GQGPTFIEAITYRF
+251 GQGPTFIEVMTYRF

-278 KTEEEEWRTKGPIL
+278 KTEEEEWRNKGPII
-292 RMRRHMEE
+292 RMKRHMEE
-300 LGLLDESDMKAL
+300 LGLLDEGEMKAL
-312 EAEVDEIV
+312 EAEIDEVV
-320 EDSVDFADKSPVLPY
+320 EDSVQFADQSPVLPFES
-335 DAISDDVYA
+335 ISDDVYA

>member
-1 MRPWDRPS
+1 
-9 TRREPPEE
+9 
-17 TMKILREPVMEKSE
+17 MKVLSKPIMEKWQ
-31 YMDLLRQMLLI
+31 YVDLLRQMLLI

-56 KIGGFLHLYIGEEAV
+56 KIGGFLHLYVGEEAM
-71 AVGAISAL
+71 AVGSISTL
-79 GPQDYIVSHYREH
+79 KPQDYIVSHYREH

-97 RGVEPRRVMAEL
+97 RGIEPRRIMAEL

-160 RVTLCFFGDGAV
+160 SVTLCFFGDGAV

-200 GMGSPISDTFAGSD
+200 GMGSPISDTFAGTD
-214 IFRFAPVYGM
+214 IFRFAPVYGI

-236 EVMNATNEAVERARK
+236 EVMEATREAVDRARK
-251 GQGPTFIEAITYRF
+251 GQGPTFIEAISYRF

-278 KTEEEEWRTKGPIL
+278 KTEEEEWRNKGPIV
-292 RMRRHMEE
+292 RMKRHMEE
-300 LGLLDESDMKAL
+300 LGLLDEAEMKAL
-312 EAEVDEIV
+312 EAEIDEVI
-320 EDSVDFADKSPVLPY
+320 EDAVRFADESPVLPY
-335 DAISDDVYA
+335 ESISDDVYA

>member
-1 MRPWDRPS
+1 
-9 TRREPPEE
+9 
-17 TMKILREPVMEKSE
+17 MKVLRKPIMEKWQ
-31 YMDLLRQMLLI
+31 YTDLLRQMLLI

-56 KIGGFLHLYIGEEAV
+56 KIGGFLHLYIGEEAM
-71 AVGAISAL
+71 AVGSISAL
-79 GPQDYIVSHYREH
+79 QPQDYIVSHYREH

-97 RGVEPRRVMAEL
+97 RGIEPRRIMAEL

-160 RVTLCFFGDGAV
+160 SVTLCFFGDGAV

-200 GMGSPISDTFAGSD
+200 GMGSPISDTFAGTD
-214 IFRFAPVYGM
+214 IFRFAPVYRM
-224 NTPGKIDGMDVF
+224 NTPGKIDGMNVF
-236 EVMNATNEAVERARK
+236 EVMEATSEAVDRARK
-251 GQGPTFIEAITYRF
+251 GQGPTFIEAISYRF

-278 KTEEEEWRTKGPIL
+278 KTEEEEWRNKGPIV
-292 RMRRHMEE
+292 RMKRHMEE
-300 LGLLDESDMKAL
+300 LGLLDETEMKAL
-312 EAEVDEIV
+312 EVEIDEVI
-320 EDSVDFADKSPVLPY
+320 EDAVRFADESPVLPY
-335 DAISDDVYA
+335 ESISDDVYA

>member
-1 MRPWDRPS
+1 
-9 TRREPPEE
+9 
-17 TMKILREPVMEKSE
+17 MKVLSKPLMQKSE

-56 KIGGFLHLYIGEEAV
+56 KIGGFLHLYIGEEAI
-71 AVGAISAL
+71 AVGSISAL
-79 GPQDYIVSHYREH
+79 QPQDYIVSHYREH

-97 RGVEPRRVMAEL
+97 RGMEPRKVMAEL
-109 FGRSTG
+109 FGRSGG

-129 QRGFLGGY
+129 SRGFLGGY

-151 LAAQQQGND
+151 LGAKHLGNN

-186 WNLPVVFFCENNGY
+186 WNLPVVFLCENNGY
-200 GMGSPISDTFAGSD
+200 GMGSPIQDTFAGTD

-224 NTPGKIDGMDVF
+224 NTPGQIDGMDVF
-236 EVMNATNEAVERARK
+236 EVMDATKEAVDHARK
-251 GQGPTFIEAITYRF
+251 GRGPTFIEAKTYRF

-278 KTEEEEWRTKGPIL
+278 KTEEEEWRNKGPII
-292 RMRRHMEE
+292 RMKDHMEE
-300 LGLLDESDMKAL
+300 LGLLDEAEMQAL

-320 EDSVDFADKSPVLPY
+320 QDAVDFADASSVLPH
-335 DAISDDVYA
+335 DAIYDDVYA

>member
-1 MRPWDRPS
+1 
-9 TRREPPEE
+9 
-17 TMKILREPVMEKSE
+17 MKVLTKPKMQKSE
-31 YMDLLRQMLLI
+31 YMDFLRQMLLI

-56 KIGGFLHLYIGEEAV
+56 KIGGFLHLYIGEEAI
-71 AVGAISAL
+71 AVGSISAL
-79 GPQDYIVSHYREH
+79 KPQDYIVSHYREH

-97 RGVEPRRVMAEL
+97 RGMEPRRVMAEL
-109 FGRSTG
+109 FGRSG
-115 TSKGKG
+115 GSSKGKG

-129 QRGFLGGY
+129 ERGFLGGY

-151 LAAQQQGND
+151 LGAQRLGND
-160 RVTLCFFGDGAV
+160 SVTLCFFGDGAV

-186 WNLPVVFFCENNGY
+186 WNLPVVFLCENNGY
-200 GMGSPISDTFAGSD
+200 GMGSPIQDTFAGTD

-236 EVMNATNEAVERARK
+236 EVMDATKEAVDRARR
-251 GQGPTFIEAITYRF
+251 GQGPTFIEAKTYRF

-278 KTEEEEWRTKGPIL
+278 KTEEEEWRNKGPI
-292 RMRRHMEE
+292 MRLKRHMEE
-300 LGLLDESDMKAL
+300 LGFLSEADIQAL
-312 EAEVDEIV
+312 EAQIEEIV
-320 EDSVDFADKSPVLPY
+320 NDSVEFAESSPVLPPEAVY
-335 DAISDDVYA
+335 DDVYA

>member
-1 MRPWDRPS
+1 
-9 TRREPPEE
+9 
-17 TMKILREPVMEKSE
+17 MKVLSKPIMEKWQ
-31 YMDLLRQMLLI
+31 YTDLLKQMLLI

-56 KIGGFLHLYIGEEAV
+56 KIGGFLHLYIGEEAM
-71 AVGAISAL
+71 AVGSISTL
-79 GPQDYIVSHYREH
+79 KPQDYIVSHYREH

-97 RGVEPRRVMAEL
+97 RGIEPRRIMAEL

-160 RVTLCFFGDGAV
+160 SVTLCFFGDGAV

-200 GMGSPISDTFAGSD
+200 GMGSPISDTFAGTD
-214 IFRFAPVYGM
+214 IFRFAPVYGI

-236 EVMNATNEAVERARK
+236 EVMEATREAVDRARK
-251 GQGPTFIEAITYRF
+251 GQGPTFIEAISYRF

-278 KTEEEEWRTKGPIL
+278 KTEEEEWRNKGPIV
-292 RMRRHMEE
+292 RMKRHMEE
-300 LGLLDESDMKAL
+300 LGLLDESEMKAL
-312 EAEVDEIV
+312 EVEIDEVI
-320 EDSVDFADKSPVLPY
+320 EDAVRFADESPVLPY
-335 DAISDDVYA
+335 ESISDDVYA